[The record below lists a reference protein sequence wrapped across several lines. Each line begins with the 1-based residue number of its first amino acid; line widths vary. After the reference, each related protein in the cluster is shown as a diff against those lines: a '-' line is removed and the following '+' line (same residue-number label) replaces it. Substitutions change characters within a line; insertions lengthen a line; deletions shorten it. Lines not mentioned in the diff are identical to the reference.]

1 MPNVSRGPWG
11 PPVSSEGVG
20 ERSPGPQTNTLYT
33 YHPAFSWTPGC
44 SMALTSALPFC
55 GLFPEAMSQHAPVP
69 LWSQVLQLPPWLVFL
84 FYAQTSWKLC
94 HLPSAVGGESL
105 AGSVCTLYL
114 GLASWAP
121 AKCPLSELLLA
132 TLQWQSHCD
141 IMHQT
146 NTLYTLNSWRCI
158 QTVLG

>member
-11 PPVSSEGVG
+11 PPVSSESVG

-84 FYAQTSWKLC
+84 LYAQTSWKLC
-94 HLPSAVGGESL
+94 HLPSAVGGVSL
-105 AGSVCTLYL
+105 ASSVCTLYL
-114 GLASWAP
+114 VLAARPGLLGSSQMPTLRTVVSYP
-121 AKCPLSELLLA
+121 AVA
-132 TLQWQSHCD
+132 ITL
-141 IMHQT
+141 
-146 NTLYTLNSWRCI
+146 
-158 QTVLG
+158 

>member
-11 PPVSSEGVG
+11 PPVSSESMG

-84 FYAQTSWKLC
+84 LY
-94 HLPSAVGGESL
+94 HLPSAVGGVSL

-114 GLASWAP
+114 VLAARPGLLGSSQMPTLRTVVSYP
-121 AKCPLSELLLA
+121 AVTI
-132 TLQWQSHCD
+132 TL
-141 IMHQT
+141 
-146 NTLYTLNSWRCI
+146 
-158 QTVLG
+158 